1 MFFLCNLIL
10 LKINVNKFL
19 KINYVSVQNAKKFYV
34 TLCNRFLR
42 YIIFI
47 PFKITLIITK
57 ST

>member
-10 LKINVNKFL
+10 LKFL